1 MQESDVNVSGQS
13 PETQGGA
20 AKRDRYWSSTLNPVR
35 NQASRHLEEY
45 LASQGYVQSEEQGPL
60 RESAPATQLH
70 DFDSPAA
77 VLGYEVVPGSVA
89 QALQIDLEVLAKLL
103 VRMQLSAIYGII
115 ISISCFLLVTAIALL
130 IWLITPL
137 HREESPSLFSTVLW
151 SPSIFL
157 GSESIWSLHM
167 LYLIRRCCA
176 ITVSLQKKL
185 AEGSLEQR
193 DKSRLQGAFLWG
205 TVGMLHRIHFRPEGP
220 ISRGVGT
227 V

>member
-1 MQESDVNVSGQS
+1 MQESDVNVTGQS

-20 AKRDRYWSSTLNPVR
+20 AKRDRYWSSTLNPVC

-45 LASQGYVQSEEQGPL
+45 LVSQGYVQSEEQGPL
-60 RESAPATQLH
+60 L
-70 DFDSPAA
+70 
-77 VLGYEVVPGSVA
+77 LGHEVVPGSVA
-89 QALQIDLEVLAKLL
+89 QALQTDLEVLADLL

-115 ISISCFLLVTAIALL
+115 IDISCFLLVTAIALL

-137 HREESPSLFSTVLW
+137 HREESSSLLSTVLW

-157 GSESIWSLHM
+157 GSESIWILHM
-167 LYLIRRCCA
+167 LCLVRRCRV
-176 ITVSLQKKL
+176 ITASLQKKL

-193 DKSRLQGAFLWG
+193 DKSRLRGAFLWG
-205 TVGMLHRIHFRPEGP
+205 TVGILHRIQFRPEGP
-220 ISRGVGT
+220 LSRGVGT